1 MCKGILGK
9 KLGMTSLFANDGSYI
24 PVTVIEA
31 GPCIVTQIKTLA
43 NDGYNA
49 LQLGFSEKKKHRVNK
64 PLAGHFEKAGEAC
77 FAHLKEFKVNNPEE
91 FTAGQ
96 AVTLDIFSVG
106 DRIDVSGNSKG
117 RGFSGVTKRHG
128 FKLGNKTHGSH
139 SYREP
144 GSIGQ
149 CAWPGKV
156 FKGRKLPGR
165 YGNTKNT
172 IRNLQVVDI
181 RPEQNVI
188 LVKGAVPG
196 PVNGRLEIKIRG
208 I

>member
-1 MCKGILGK
+1 MCKGILGI
-9 KLGMTSLFANDGSYI
+9 KLGMTSLFASDGRYI
-24 PVTVIEA
+24 PVTVIQA
-31 GPCIVTQIKTLA
+31 GPCIVTQVKTTA
-43 NDGYNA
+43 NDGYNS
-49 LQLGFSEKKKHRVNK
+49 LQLGFSEKKKQRVNK
-64 PLAGHFEKAGEAC
+64 PLSGHFAKAGGAC
-77 FAHLKEFKVNNPEE
+77 FYHLREFKVDKPDE
-91 FTAGQ
+91 FKAGQ
-96 AVTLDIFSVG
+96 AVTLDIFSIG
-106 DRIDVSGNSKG
+106 DRIDVTGNSKG

-128 FKLGNKTHGSH
+128 FKLGSKTHGSH

-165 YGNTKNT
+165 YGNTRNT

-181 RPEQNVI
+181 RPDQNVI

-196 PVNGRLEIKIRG
+196 PINGPLEIKLRG